1 MTYHGDDLNVK
12 RSTPRGRLARIGL
25 FLFFAALGMLGVM
38 YRDTLTTRITHVLAA
53 SEEDPVPVQRLEKV
67 PYQLEIPATG
77 EITGLESLP
86 VSTPSTRGGGLKI
99 AWLVPEGSFVNTGDL
114 LVRYDSTDAQLN
126 YEKQENTLEANKQRG
141 QITAGTTSTNEKV
154 LAIDRTDAEKEYEY
168 AMTVLPQDETIFSK
182 WDIIE
187 AKINAGFAKE
197 RISFLQNKGRVQKR
211 VARADQQILVIERNK
226 AQAELTIAKQT
237 LASLEVRAPR
247 AGLVLYRRDRMRDP
261 QIGDESWPGQVLI
274 ELVDLAALQARVYV
288 LERDAGS
295 LAKDRGVVV
304 RLDSIPEKVYQ
315 GTVRNV
321 AALAQA
327 LERNSPLK
335 YFICDVSI
343 TNAGED
349 LKRIKPGMSLKAEI
363 ILEKYDSC
371 FVVPA
376 GAVTTKGADTLVY
389 VQQGNKFVPRPV
401 TVGAASHGQSTILA
415 GVDAGTVIA
424 VRNPFETRKAYL
436 PDFSKAGAAGGGGG
450 RMMIRMGGH

>member
-1 MTYHGDDLNVK
+1 
-12 RSTPRGRLARIGL
+12 
-25 FLFFAALGMLGVM
+25 
-38 YRDTLTTRITHVLAA
+38 
-53 SEEDPVPVQRLEKV
+53 
-67 PYQLEIPATG
+67 
-77 EITGLESLP
+77 
-86 VSTPSTRGGGLKI
+86 
-99 AWLVPEGSFVNTGDL
+99 
-114 LVRYDSTDAQLN
+114 
-126 YEKQENTLEANKQRG
+126 
-141 QITAGTTSTNEKV
+141 
-154 LAIDRTDAEKEYEY
+154 
-168 AMTVLPQDETIFSK
+168 
-182 WDIIE
+182 
-187 AKINAGFAKE
+187 
-197 RISFLQNKGRVQKR
+197 
-211 VARADQQILVIERNK
+211 
-226 AQAELTIAKQT
+226 
-237 LASLEVRAPR
+237 
-247 AGLVLYRRDRMRDP
+247 MRDP

-349 LKRIKPGMSLKAEI
+349 LKRIKPGMSLKAEV

-401 TVGAASHGQSTILA
+401 TDRGGEPRPVYHPGGRGRGHGDRGAQSLRDPQGLLA
-415 GVDAGTVIA
+415 RFQQG
-424 VRNPFETRKAYL
+424 R
-436 PDFSKAGAAGGGGG
+436 GGG
-450 RMMIRMGGH
+450 RGRGWTDDDPDGRPLEHSSIRRTAEKAQRQCGTWKAFG